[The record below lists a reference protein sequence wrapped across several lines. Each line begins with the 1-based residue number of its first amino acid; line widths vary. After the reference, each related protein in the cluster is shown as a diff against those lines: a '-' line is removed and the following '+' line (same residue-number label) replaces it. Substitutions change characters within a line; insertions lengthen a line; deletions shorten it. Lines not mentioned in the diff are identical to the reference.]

1 MPQID
6 RHMPFF
12 RLLDAARAPGCLLC
26 RLISTHTRRYI
37 ESVLYESVN
46 SPGFRDG
53 WRAARGFCH
62 RHAWMLAD
70 FKDALG
76 TAILYEDLI
85 NSHGE
90 GLLTAGAGPKCPLC
104 ESELADLD
112 DRIAVIEQSWDDDE
126 LRAAI
131 AAGDGLCGPHLRAIL
146 RKARRADVRATLLRV
161 STARLKQ
168 LAGELRQQIDSFDY
182 QHAPPTDERIKD
194 AWRRAI
200 EQLVGCR
207 DVPQTD

>member
-12 RLLDAARAPGCLLC
+12 RLLDAAREPGCLLC
-26 RLISTHTRRYI
+26 RLISTHTRRHI

-46 SPGFRDG
+46 DVGFRDG

-62 RHAWMLAD
+62 RHAWILAE

-76 TAILYEDLI
+76 TAILYEDVI
-85 NSHGE
+85 NHYGE
-90 GLLTAGAGPKCPLC
+90 RLLAEGAGTKCPLC
-104 ESELADLD
+104 RAETADLD

-126 LRAAI
+126 LRGVVE
-131 AAGDGLCGPHLRAIL
+131 AGDGLCGPHLRVLL
-146 RKARRADVRATLLRV
+146 RKARRADVRQTLFRV
-161 STARLKQ
+161 STARLRQ
-168 LAGELRQQIDSFDY
+168 LAVELREQIDSFDY
-182 QHAPPTDERIKD
+182 QHAPPTNDRIKY

-200 EQLVGCR
+200 EQLLGYR
-207 DVPQTD
+207 DVPPTD

>member
-1 MPQID
+1 MTQSD
-6 RHMPFF
+6 RHLPFF
-12 RLLDAARAPGCLLC
+12 RVLDAARQPGCLLC

-46 SPGFRDG
+46 DVGFRDS

-62 RHAWMLAD
+62 RHAWILAE
-70 FKDALG
+70 FSDALG
-76 TAILYEDLI
+76 TAILYEDVI
-85 NSHGE
+85 SAYGE
-90 GLLTAGAGPKCPLC
+90 KLLTEGAGTKCPLC
-104 ESELADLD
+104 RAEAADLD
-112 DRIAVIEQSWDDDE
+112 DRIALIEQLWDDDE
-126 LRAAI
+126 LRGAVE
-131 AAGDGLCGPHLRAIL
+131 AGDGLCGPHLRAL
-146 RKARRADVRATLLRV
+146 VRKARRADVRETFLRV

-168 LAGELRQQIDSFDY
+168 LAVELRQQIESFDY
-182 QHAPPTDERIKD
+182 QHTPPTDERIKY